1 MNKKPTSE
9 ELRSLLAHNLV
20 AFTFVKVNGEMRN
33 ALGTRNLDLA
43 RAYTDTN
50 IPTPKGEENP
60 NAYYDV
66 NSEGWR
72 SWKEGNIVSIDAV
85 IPIAVI
91 GMAKVKNEPAKREI
105 PISKPADTPADT
117 DNVPKGFDIGKIA
130 RGIGGGIPQG
140 EIRKAMDKLG
150 KDIDLVPPAM
160 GGGFGIGGGLPIGG
174 EIRTGGK
181 LPIAPLP
188 KEPMPMGGGKVGT
201 PYHTEEGVALPLGNI
216 PIEVFAKMVAHYVVE
231 EIVER
236 IK

>member
-43 RAYTDTN
+43 RTYTDTD

-85 IPIAVI
+85 IPLAVI
-91 GMAKVKNEPAKREI
+91 GMAKTKNEPAKREI
-105 PISKPADTPADT
+105 PISKPADT
-117 DNVPKGFDIGKIA
+117 DNVPKGFDIGKIGKIV
-130 RGIGGGIPQG
+130 RGISGGIPQG

-160 GGGFGIGGGLPIGG
+160 GGGFGGGFGAPIS
-174 EIRTGGK
+174 
-181 LPIAPLP
+181 
-188 KEPMPMGGGKVGT
+188 GGKVGT

>member
-43 RAYTDTN
+43 RAYTDTD
-50 IPTPKGEENP
+50 IPTPKGPEQP

-66 NSEGWR
+66 SSDGWR

-85 IPIAVI
+85 IPFAVIGMRKPKNDVI
-91 GMAKVKNEPAKREI
+91 GMAKPKNEPAKREI
-105 PISKPADTPADT
+105 PISRPADT
-117 DNVPKGFDIGKIA
+117 DNVPKGFDLGKIGKIV
-130 RGIGGGIPQG
+130 RGIGGGVPQG
-140 EIRKAMDKLG
+140 EIRKAMDELG
-150 KDIDLVPPAM
+150 KDIDIVPPAM
-160 GGGFGIGGGLPIGG
+160 GGGFGIGGGAPIS
-174 EIRTGGK
+174 GGK
-181 LPIAPLP
+181 
-188 KEPMPMGGGKVGT
+188 GGKVGT
-201 PYHTEEGVALPLGNI
+201 PYNTDEGVALPIGNI

>member
-43 RAYTDTN
+43 RAYTDTD
-50 IPTPKGEENP
+50 IPTPKGPEQP
-60 NAYYDV
+60 TSYYDV
-66 NSEGWR
+66 NSDGWR

-85 IPIAVI
+85 IPFTLLR
-91 GMAKVKNEPAKREI
+91 MVKTKPAEPAKREI
-105 PISKPADTPADT
+105 PISRPADT
-117 DNVPKGFDIGKIA
+117 DNVPKGFDLGKIGKIV
-130 RGIGGGIPQG
+130 RGIGGGVPQG
-140 EIRKAMDKLG
+140 EIRKTMDELG

-160 GGGFGIGGGLPIGG
+160 GGGFGIGGGAPIS
-174 EIRTGGK
+174 GGK
-181 LPIAPLP
+181 VGIGSPISGG
-188 KEPMPMGGGKVGT
+188 KGGKVGT
-201 PYHTEEGVALPLGNI
+201 PYNTDEGVALPIGNI

>member
-43 RAYTDTN
+43 RAYTDTD
-50 IPTPKGEENP
+50 IPTPKGEEQP

-66 NSEGWR
+66 NSDGWR
-72 SWKEGNIVSIDAV
+72 SWKEGNLVSIDAV
-85 IPIAVI
+85 IPLAVF
-91 GMAKVKNEPAKREI
+91 GMEKPKNEPAKREI
-105 PISKPADTPADT
+105 PIGKPADT
-117 DNVPKGFDIGKIA
+117 DNEPKGFGIGKIV

-150 KDIDLVPPAM
+150 KDIDIVPPM
-160 GGGFGIGGGLPIGG
+160 GGGFGIGGGFGSPISGG
-174 EIRTGGK
+174 E
-181 LPIAPLP
+181 
-188 KEPMPMGGGKVGT
+188 GGKVGAPSNT
-201 PYHTEEGVALPLGNI
+201 DEGVALPIGNI

-231 EIVER
+231 EFIER

>member
-43 RAYTDTN
+43 RAYTDTD
-50 IPTPKGEENP
+50 IPTPKGEEQP

-66 NSEGWR
+66 NSDGWR
-72 SWKEGNIVSIDAV
+72 SWKEGNLVSIDAV

-105 PISKPADTPADT
+105 PISRPTDTPADT
-117 DNVPKGFDIGKIA
+117 DKEPKGFDIGKV
-130 RGIGGGIPQG
+130 GKMVGGFGGGIPQG

-150 KDIDLVPPAM
+150 KDIDIVPPM
-160 GGGFGIGGGLPIGG
+160 GGGFGIGGGFGSPISGG
-174 EIRTGGK
+174 E
-181 LPIAPLP
+181 
-188 KEPMPMGGGKVGT
+188 GGKVGA
-201 PYHTEEGVALPLGNI
+201 PYHTDEGVALPLGDI

-231 EIVER
+231 EFIER

>member
-85 IPIAVI
+85 IPFTLLR
-91 GMAKVKNEPAKREI
+91 MVKTKPAEPAKREI
-105 PISKPADTPADT
+105 PISRPADTPADT
-117 DNVPKGFDIGKIA
+117 DNVPKGFDLGKIGKIV
-130 RGIGGGIPQG
+130 RGIGGGVPQG
-140 EIRKAMDKLG
+140 EIRKAMDELG

-160 GGGFGIGGGLPIGG
+160 GGGFGGGFGIGGGAPISGGKVGIGSPISGG
-174 EIRTGGK
+174 E
-181 LPIAPLP
+181 
-188 KEPMPMGGGKVGT
+188 GGKVGT

-216 PIEVFAKMVAHYVVE
+216 PIEVFAKMVAHYVVDE
-231 EIVER
+231 FIER

>member
-20 AFTFVKVNGEMRN
+20 AFTFVKVNGEIRN

-43 RAYTDTN
+43 RAYTDTD
-50 IPTPKGEENP
+50 IPTPKGEEQP

-66 NSEGWR
+66 NSDGWR
-72 SWKEGNIVSIDAV
+72 SWKEGNLVSIDAV
-85 IPIAVI
+85 IPLAFI
-91 GMAKVKNEPAKREI
+91 GMAKPKNEPAKREI
-105 PISKPADTPADT
+105 PISRPADTPADT
-117 DNVPKGFDIGKIA
+117 DNIPNGFGLGKIF
-130 RGIGGGIPQG
+130 RGVGGGIPQG

-150 KDIDLVPPAM
+150 KDIDLVPPM
-160 GGGFGIGGGLPIGG
+160 GGGFGIGGGAPISGG
-174 EIRTGGK
+174 N
-181 LPIAPLP
+181 
-188 KEPMPMGGGKVGT
+188 GGKVGT
-201 PYHTEEGVALPLGNI
+201 PYNTEEGVALPIGNI

>member
-43 RAYTDTN
+43 RAYTDTD
-50 IPTPKGEENP
+50 IPTPKGEEQP

-66 NSEGWR
+66 NSDGWR
-72 SWKEGNIVSIDAV
+72 SWKEGNLVSIDAV
-85 IPIAVI
+85 IPLAVF
-91 GMAKVKNEPAKREI
+91 GMEKPKNEPAKREI
-105 PISKPADTPADT
+105 PIGKPADT
-117 DNVPKGFDIGKIA
+117 DNEPKGFGIGKIV

-150 KDIDLVPPAM
+150 KDIDIVP
-160 GGGFGIGGGLPIGG
+160 
-174 EIRTGGK
+174 
-181 LPIAPLP
+181 
-188 KEPMPMGGGKVGT
+188 PMGGGKGGKVGVPT
-201 PYHTEEGVALPLGNI
+201 ATERGIALPIGEI
-216 PIEVFAKMVAHYVVE
+216 GVEDFAKMVAHYVVE
-231 EIVER
+231 EFIER